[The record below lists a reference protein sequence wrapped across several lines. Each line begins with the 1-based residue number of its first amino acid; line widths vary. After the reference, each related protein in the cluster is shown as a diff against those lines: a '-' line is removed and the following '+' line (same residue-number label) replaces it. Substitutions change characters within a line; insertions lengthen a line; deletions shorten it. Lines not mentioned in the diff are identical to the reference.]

1 MYRFGDFTSRANTAI
16 NLAIKISGELGHTYV
31 GSEHLLWG
39 LCGEGSGVAY
49 CALQARHVSAG
60 QLSEL
65 LVRTIGRGSPV
76 SLTPDDLTPRSRRI
90 LERAAQQARR
100 NGCAL
105 AGTEHILASI
115 LAERES
121 FAVRFL
127 EEIGVNEREL
137 LRTVTDT
144 LEGDAMQQASEYR
157 TQRGSARSAR
167 TPILDKYSRDLT
179 ELAAAGKIDPVIGRE
194 AELERVMRILCRRT
208 KNNPVPDR

>member
-1 MYRFGDFTSRANTAI
+1 MPTAPCRPACI
-16 NLAIKISGELGHTYV
+16 
-31 GSEHLLWG
+31 
-39 LCGEGSGVAY
+39 
-49 CALQARHVSAG
+49 RG

-90 LERAAQQARR
+90 LERAAQQARK

-157 TQRGSARSAR
+157 TQRGSARSA
-167 TPILDKYSRDLT
+167 
-179 ELAAAGKIDPVIGRE
+179 GRPFWISIPGTSPSWR
-194 AELERVMRILCRRT
+194 LPGRSI
-208 KNNPVPDR
+208 P

>member
-90 LERAAQQARR
+90 LERAAQQARKNR
-100 NGCAL
+100 L
-105 AGTEHILASI
+105 RAGWHRTYPGFHPGGA
-115 LAERES
+115 
-121 FAVRFL
+121 
-127 EEIGVNEREL
+127 GEL
-137 LRTVTDT
+137 CGAFPG
-144 LEGDAMQQASEYR
+144 GD
-157 TQRGSARSAR
+157 RGQ
-167 TPILDKYSRDLT
+167 
-179 ELAAAGKIDPVIGRE
+179 
-194 AELERVMRILCRRT
+194 
-208 KNNPVPDR
+208 

>member
-90 LERAAQQARR
+90 LERAAQQARK
-100 NGCAL
+100 NGCDRAYPGFHPGG
-105 AGTEHILASI
+105 AG
-115 LAERES
+115 
-121 FAVRFL
+121 
-127 EEIGVNEREL
+127 EL
-137 LRTVTDT
+137 RGAFSG
-144 LEGDAMQQASEYR
+144 GD
-157 TQRGSARSAR
+157 RGQ
-167 TPILDKYSRDLT
+167 
-179 ELAAAGKIDPVIGRE
+179 
-194 AELERVMRILCRRT
+194 
-208 KNNPVPDR
+208 

>member
-90 LERAAQQARR
+90 LERA
-100 NGCAL
+100 GFHPGG
-105 AGTEHILASI
+105 AG
-115 LAERES
+115 
-121 FAVRFL
+121 
-127 EEIGVNEREL
+127 EL
-137 LRTVTDT
+137 CGAFSG
-144 LEGDAMQQASEYR
+144 GD
-157 TQRGSARSAR
+157 RGQ
-167 TPILDKYSRDLT
+167 
-179 ELAAAGKIDPVIGRE
+179 
-194 AELERVMRILCRRT
+194 
-208 KNNPVPDR
+208 

>member
-90 LERAAQQARR
+90 LERAAQQARK

-127 EEIGVNEREL
+127 EEG
-137 LRTVTDT
+137 T
-144 LEGDAMQQASEYR
+144 LEEGEYFC
-157 TQRGSARSAR
+157 
-167 TPILDKYSRDLT
+167 LFDYSRRNPLNKN
-179 ELAAAGKIDPVIGRE
+179 A
-194 AELERVMRILCRRT
+194 RILSLPAKEKPQIT
-208 KNNPVPDR
+208 GVYAK